1 MLLPILQH
9 INKAHLEQSP
19 GQQVQDA
26 LQLDSYIKMHT
37 VWLES
42 ILTPAVNG
50 AGSVSDDTLSVLLQH
65 INSAHLEEP
74 LGQQITDILNPDA
87 YVKMHTVWAEH
98 LLAPTENYVTN
109 SC

>member
-1 MLLPILQH
+1 
-9 INKAHLEQSP
+9 
-19 GQQVQDA
+19 
-26 LQLDSYIKMHT
+26 MHT
-37 VWLES
+37 VWIES

-65 INSAHLEEP
+65 INSAHLEES
-74 LGQQITDILNPDA
+74 LGQQVSDLLNPDA

-98 LLAPTENYVTN
+98 LLAPTQNYITK